1 MKRIEFNKEK
11 SKNLK
16 KDRGISFEKVSL
28 IIKRKGFIGI
38 VEHPN
43 KKRYPKQRMY
53 LVKIE
58 EYIFIVPFVEDEE
71 KIFLKTIYPSRKHTK
86 KYLNK

>member
-1 MKRIEFNKEK
+1 MKQVKFNTDK
-11 SKNLK
+11 SKKLK
-16 KDRGISFEKVSL
+16 RERGVSFEKVAQ

-53 LVKIE
+53 LVNIE
-58 EYIFIVPFVEDEE
+58 EYIFIVPFVEDEK